1 MLASARALPSYS
13 WGGRSGVGWLKVL
26 ELGELKGKV
35 LELVELEKVGE
46 GYDLDRVFERG
57 KREASV
63 RRKKRER
70 CLPVPVHG

>member
-1 MLASARALPSYS
+1 ME
-13 WGGRSGVGWLKVL
+13 VL

-35 LELVELEKVGE
+35 LEVVELEKVGE
-46 GYDLDRVFERG
+46 EYDLDRVFERE

>member
-13 WGGRSGVGWLKVL
+13 WGARSGVGWLEVL
-26 ELGELKGKV
+26 ELEELEGQV
-35 LELVELEKVGE
+35 LELVELEE
-46 GYDLDRVFERG
+46 DLDRVFERE

>member
-13 WGGRSGVGWLKVL
+13 WGGRSGVGWLEVL

-46 GYDLDRVFERG
+46 GYDRVFERE
-57 KREASV
+57 KREAFV